1 MLVRLISPE
10 TEHPPYVYVGSAAAI
25 TRGVTFDEFLKWPE
39 EKQKGI
45 VKQCYDSGHW
55 SVFEFVTFDFE
66 VQNVSRVFETQ
77 AVRSR
82 LCSFEWE
89 SGRHD
94 QQYRPA
100 GIIES
105 DHLANEVDC
114 GIDLYDALVQECGSA
129 PEDARYALPQGVAR
143 KGRICRNFR
152 NLMETAL
159 NRMCSKTQREYREFM
174 QHVQDAIAERDPFLA
189 DFLVPKCKWYGY
201 CNEKDGCGE
210 APPKAMYLAYTSC
223 ITILWNHSRRG
234 AYE

>member
-1 MLVRLISPE
+1 MIVKLISPK
-10 TEHPPYVYVGSAAAI
+10 TEYPPCVYVGSAAAI

-94 QQYRPA
+94 QAYEPVSLSMPA
-100 GIIES
+100 DVRDGIYE
-105 DHLANEVDC
+105 
-114 GIDLYDALVQECGSA
+114 GIDTYNDWVWECDIR
-129 PEDARYALPQGVAR
+129 PEGARYALPQGVAR

-159 NRMCSKTQREYREFM
+159 NRMCSKTQQEYREFM
-174 QHVQDAIAERDPFLA
+174 QHVKEAITERDPFLA

-201 CNEKDGCGE
+201 CNEKDGCGA
-210 APPKAMYLAYTSC
+210 APHKGNVFSVYKLYNDSVE
-223 ITILWNHSRRG
+223 S
-234 AYE
+234 